1 MLKRTHER
9 TGEKVTFSLTID
21 QPVSV
26 VGDFNGWDPHAHP
39 LTKRTNGTRSVAV
52 VLPAGRYA
60 FRYLAADGEFFDDE
74 AADGYEE
81 NGFGGFHGILLV
93 SGASL
98 AAKDGKKVKA
108 TMFFRGREIV
118 HNEIGRKTLE
128 KIAEAVTDVGQ
139 VEQEPRFEGRAMF
152 MMLAPKKR

>member
-39 LTKRTNGTRSVAV
+39 LAKRTNGTRSVAV

-108 TMFFRGREIV
+108 DKSAKGEPTEKPAAKKSTTK
-118 HNEIGRKTLE
+118 KTG
-128 KIAEAVTDVGQ
+128 AEPGVVAKALK
-139 VEQEPRFEGRAMF
+139 RAAK
-152 MMLAPKKR
+152 LTA